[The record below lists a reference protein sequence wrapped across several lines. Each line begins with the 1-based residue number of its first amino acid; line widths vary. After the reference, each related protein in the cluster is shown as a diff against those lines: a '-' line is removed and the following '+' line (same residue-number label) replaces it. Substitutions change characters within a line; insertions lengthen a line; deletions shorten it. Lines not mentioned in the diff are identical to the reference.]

1 MSRVSRAWF
10 AHLQSHLH
18 PRLNQEVCKCISS
31 KYIFLVTEVILVHLP
46 YLRNA
51 HSWIIFADPQSI
63 FNCKRSHRYSR
74 KSALLIILVI
84 GLLALAKQL
93 AKTLHLILC
102 RVFCVQVLYRLAPA
116 FFLIEML
123 NLASATLIISSYASR
138 ANSAIRSFASSSAI
152 RAWASCSI
160 TGVVLLSV

>member
-1 MSRVSRAWF
+1 MCRVSRAWL

-31 KYIFLVTEVILVHLP
+31 KYVFLITEVILVHLP

-51 HSWIIFADPQSI
+51 HSRIILADSQGI
-63 FNCKRSHRYSR
+63 FNCKRSHCSSR
-74 KSALLIILVI
+74 KSALLIILVV

-93 AKTLHLILC
+93 AKTLYLILC
-102 RVFCVQVLYRLAPA
+102 RVFCVQVLYCLAPA
-116 FFLIEML
+116 FFRIWML

-138 ANSAIRSFASSSAI
+138 ANSAFRSFSSSSTI
-152 RAWASCSI
+152 RAWASCSV
-160 TGVVLLSV
+160 TRAFFLSL